1 MAVKTDGPQASR
13 ANGWPS
19 RVLAKLWETKE
30 LLITLT
36 AIVVFWIV
44 IVEVRDFHPIVLPP
58 PGAVVEALV
67 QNAGDYVG
75 AGFIT
80 FYEMIL
86 GFIAGGLLGF
96 VSAIGIYY
104 SPFLRRSL
112 YPLLLGF
119 RIVPKVAF
127 VPLFLVWF
135 GIGVGVKVALAS
147 FAIFFL
153 ILIQTLLGLTS
164 VDPALVE
171 LGRSLGMREVSLLR
185 RIRLPAALPAIMV
198 GVKLGITYALTN
210 VVVAEMVV
218 ATNGLGFLVVEARSL
233 IRTDEMIAAIFVVAF
248 IGLAVYAVGLWV
260 ERRTV
265 FWYAEDDV

>member
-1 MAVKTDGPQASR
+1 MP
-13 ANGWPS
+13 GWVES
-19 RVLAKLWETKE
+19 VLRRLWNLKE
-30 LLITLT
+30 LLLTLA

-44 IVEVRDFHPIVLPP
+44 IIEVRDIHPIVLPP
-58 PGAVVEALV
+58 PSDVVDALIH
-67 QNAGDYVG
+67 NLGEYASAGL
-75 AGFIT
+75 IT
-80 FYEMIL
+80 FYEMML
-86 GFIAGGLLGF
+86 GFMAGGALGF
-96 VSAIGIYY
+96 FSAIGIFY

-153 ILIQTLLGLTS
+153 ILVQTLLGLTS
-164 VDPALVE
+164 VAPEMIE
-171 LGRSLGMREVSLLR
+171 LGRSLDMNELSLLR

-218 ATNGLGFLVVEARSL
+218 ATNGLGFLVVEARSF
-233 IRTDEMIAAIFVVAF
+233 IKTDEMIAAIFVVAV
-248 IGLAVYAVGLWV
+248 IGLLVFAAGLWV
-260 ERRTV
+260 ERKTV
-265 FWYAEDDV
+265 FWYTEDTR

>member
-1 MAVKTDGPQASR
+1 MGR
-13 ANGWPS
+13 F
-19 RVLAKLWETKE
+19 LWNSKE
-30 LLITLT
+30 LLLTLT
-36 AIVVFWIV
+36 AIVVAWILV
-44 IVEVRDFHPIVLPP
+44 VEIRNFHPIVLPP
-58 PGAVVEALV
+58 PGNVVEALFDDPGKY
-67 QNAGDYVG
+67 AG

-80 FYEMIL
+80 FYEMLL
-86 GFIAGGLLGF
+86 GFAAGGTLGF
-96 VSAIGIYY
+96 VSAIGIFY

-153 ILIQTLLGLTS
+153 ILVQTLLGLTG
-164 VDPALVE
+164 VAPELVE
-171 LGRSLGMREVSLLR
+171 LGRSLKMREFDILR

-233 IRTDEMIAAIFVVAF
+233 VRTDEMIAAIVVVAF
-248 IGLAVYAVGLWV
+248 IGLIIYGVGTFI
-260 ERRTV
+260 ERKTI
-265 FWYAEDDV
+265 FWYYDDKS

>member
-1 MAVKTDGPQASR
+1 MAVIQESVTTPGPFQ
-13 ANGWPS
+13 
-19 RVLAKLWETKE
+19 KLGRWLWNTKE
-30 LLITLT
+30 LLLTLT
-36 AIVVFWIV
+36 GIVVFWIV
-44 IVEVRDFHPIVLPP
+44 IIEVRDFHRIVLPP
-58 PGAVVEALV
+58 PGEVVAALRA
-67 QNAGDYVG
+67 NLSEYAS

-80 FYEMIL
+80 FYEMIFGFMAGGAL
-86 GFIAGGLLGF
+86 GFF
-96 VSAIGIYY
+96 SAIGIFY

-135 GIGVGVKVALAS
+135 GIGIGVKVALAS

-153 ILIQTLLGLTS
+153 ILVQTLLGLTS
-164 VDPALVE
+164 VEPELVE
-171 LGRSLGMREVSLLR
+171 LGRSLKMNEPSLLR

-218 ATNGLGFLVVEARSL
+218 ATNGLGFLVVDARSK
-233 IRTDEMIAAIFVVAF
+233 IKTDEMIAAIVVVAF
-248 IGLAVYAVGLWV
+248 IGLMVYAVGLWV
-260 ERRTV
+260 ERKAV
-265 FWYAEDDV
+265 FWYMEEAQ

>member
-1 MAVKTDGPQASR
+1 MGVGNTTTSVRSR
-13 ANGWPS
+13 SLRERAWARLWNS
-19 RVLAKLWETKE
+19 RE
-30 LLITLT
+30 LLLVLVGILL
-36 AIVVFWIV
+36 FWIV
-44 IVEVRDFHPIVLPP
+44 MIEWRDFHPIVLPP
-58 PGAVVEALV
+58 PLSVVEALLE
-67 QNAGDYVG
+67 NGDTYVR
-75 AGFIT
+75 AGFVT

-86 GFIAGGLLGF
+86 GFMAGGTLGF
-96 VSAIGIYY
+96 LSAIGIYY

-153 ILIQTLLGLTS
+153 ILIQTGLGLAG
-164 VDPALVE
+164 VDPALIE
-171 LGRSLGMREVSLLR
+171 LGRSLRMSEVSLLR

-218 ATNGLGFLVVEARSL
+218 ATEGLGFLVVEARSF
-233 IRTDEMIAAIFVVAF
+233 IKTHEMIAAIFVVAV
-248 IGLAVYAVGLWV
+248 IGLLVFAVGLWV
-260 ERRTV
+260 ERKTV
-265 FWYAEDDV
+265 FWYMEGDQ

>member
-1 MAVKTDGPQASR
+1 M
-13 ANGWPS
+13 
-19 RVLAKLWETKE
+19 
-30 LLITLT
+30 I
-36 AIVVFWIV
+36 
-44 IVEVRDFHPIVLPP
+44 EVRDFHPIVLPP
-58 PGAVVEALV
+58 PGAVVEALSENV
-67 QNAGDYVG
+67 AEYAE

-80 FYEMIL
+80 FYEMIF
-86 GFIAGGLLGF
+86 GFLAGSLLGF
-96 VSAIGIYY
+96 FSAVGIFY

-153 ILIQTLLGLTS
+153 ILVQTLLGLTS
-164 VDPALVE
+164 IEPELVE
-171 LGRSLGMREVSLLR
+171 MGRSLKMNELALLR

-198 GVKLGITYALTN
+198 GGKLGITYALTN

-218 ATNGLGFLVVEARSL
+218 ATNGLGFLVVDARSK
-233 IRTDEMIAAIFVVAF
+233 IKTDEMIAGILVVAL
-248 IGLAVYAVGLWV
+248 IGLIVFAVGLWV
-260 ERRTV
+260 ERRTL
-265 FWYAEDDV
+265 FWYVEEGD

>member
-1 MAVKTDGPQASR
+1 VKVAAWWQAVLR
-13 ANGWPS
+13 W
-19 RVLAKLWETKE
+19 LWNTKE
-30 LLITLT
+30 LLLTLT
-36 AIVVFWIV
+36 GLVIFWIV
-44 IVEVRDFHPIVLPP
+44 IIELRDFHPIVLPS
-58 PGAVVEALV
+58 PGAVVESLFS
-67 QNAGDYVG
+67 NTSDYAE

-80 FYEMIL
+80 FYEMIFGFMAGGAL
-86 GFIAGGLLGF
+86 GFF
-96 VSAIGIYY
+96 SAIGIFY

-153 ILIQTLLGLTS
+153 ILVQTLLGLTS
-164 VDPALVE
+164 IEPELVE
-171 LGRSLGMREVSLLR
+171 LGRSLKMNELALLR

-218 ATNGLGFLVVEARSL
+218 ATNGLGFLVVEARSFVK
-233 IRTDEMIAAIFVVAF
+233 TDDMIAAIFVVAF
-248 IGLAVYAVGLWV
+248 IGLIVFAVGLWV

-265 FWYAEDDV
+265 FWYMEDSR

>member
-1 MAVKTDGPQASR
+1 MIHDSVSP
-13 ANGWPS
+13 PS
-19 RVLAKLWETKE
+19 RLRKLGRSVWNTKE
-30 LLITLT
+30 LLLTLLG
-36 AIVVFWIV
+36 ILVFWIV
-44 IVEVRDFHPIVLPP
+44 IIEVRDFHRIVLPP
-58 PGAVVEALV
+58 PSSVVDALTG
-67 QNAGDYVG
+67 NLSEYAS

-86 GFIAGGLLGF
+86 GFIAGGALGF
-96 VSAIGIYY
+96 FSAIGIFY

-153 ILIQTLLGLTS
+153 VLVQTLLGLTS
-164 VDPALVE
+164 VEPELVE
-171 LGRSLGMREVSLLR
+171 LGRSLKMNELSLLR

-218 ATNGLGFLVVEARSL
+218 ATNGLGFLVVDARAK
-233 IRTDEMIAAIFVVAF
+233 IKTDEMIAAIVVVAF
-248 IGLAVYAVGLWV
+248 IGLIVYAVGLWV
-260 ERRTV
+260 ERKTV
-265 FWYAEDDV
+265 FWYVDESL

>member
-1 MAVKTDGPQASR
+1 MGVGAGAAPARAGSR
-13 ANGWPS
+13 LERLGRRLWYHWPLGL
-19 RVLAKLWETKE
+19 VLVG
-30 LLITLT
+30 
-36 AIVVFWIV
+36 IVGFWVVMI
-44 IVEVRDFHPIVLPP
+44 EWRDFHPIVLPSP
-58 PGAVVEALV
+58 SAVVEALFE
-67 QNAGDYVG
+67 NRIEYLE
-75 AGFIT
+75 AGFVT

-86 GFIAGGLLGF
+86 GFMAGGALGF
-96 VSAIGIYY
+96 LSAIGIFY

-153 ILIQTLLGLTS
+153 ILIQTGLGLAG
-164 VDPALVE
+164 VDPELIE
-171 LGRSLGMREVSLLR
+171 LGRSLRMSEFSLLR

-218 ATNGLGFLVVEARSL
+218 ATEGLGFLVVEARSF
-233 IRTDEMIAAIFVVAF
+233 IKTHEMIAAILVVAF
-248 IGLAVYAVGLWV
+248 IGLAVFAVGLWV
-260 ERRTV
+260 ERKTV
-265 FWYAEDDV
+265 FWYMETEN

>member
-1 MAVKTDGPQASR
+1 MVGALADNPGTYAS
-13 ANGWPS
+13 
-19 RVLAKLWETKE
+19 
-30 LLITLT
+30 
-36 AIVVFWIV
+36 
-44 IVEVRDFHPIVLPP
+44 
-58 PGAVVEALV
+58 
-67 QNAGDYVG
+67 

-80 FYEMIL
+80 FYEMLL
-86 GFIAGGLLGF
+86 GFAAGGVLGF
-96 VSAIGIYY
+96 VSAIGIFY

-135 GIGVGVKVALAS
+135 GIGIGVKVALAS

-153 ILIQTLLGLTS
+153 ILVQTLLGLTS
-164 VDPALVE
+164 VDPELVE
-171 LGRSLGMREVSLLR
+171 LGRSLKMNEFSILR
-185 RIRLPAALPAIMV
+185 RIRLMAALPAIMV

-248 IGLAVYAVGLWV
+248 IGLIVYGVGVLI
-260 ERRTV
+260 ERRAV
-265 FWYAEDDV
+265 FWYFED

>member
-1 MAVKTDGPQASR
+1 VIHESVATPG
-13 ANGWPS
+13 
-19 RVLAKLWETKE
+19 LARKLGRWLWNTKE
-30 LLITLT
+30 LLLTLT
-36 AIVVFWIV
+36 GILVFWIV
-44 IVEVRDFHPIVLPP
+44 IIEIRDFHRIVLPP
-58 PGAVVEALV
+58 PGEVVEALRG
-67 QNAGDYVG
+67 NLSEYAG

-80 FYEMIL
+80 FYEMIFGFMAGGAL
-86 GFIAGGLLGF
+86 GFF
-96 VSAIGIYY
+96 SAIGIFY

-153 ILIQTLLGLTS
+153 ILVQTLLGLTS
-164 VDPALVE
+164 VESELVE
-171 LGRSLGMREVSLLR
+171 LGRSLKMNELSLLR

-218 ATNGLGFLVVEARSL
+218 ATNGLGFLVVDARSK
-233 IRTDEMIAAIFVVAF
+233 IKTDEMIAAIFVVAF
-248 IGLAVYAVGLWV
+248 IGLMVYAVGLWV
-260 ERRTV
+260 ERKVV
-265 FWYAEDDV
+265 FWYVEETR

>member
-1 MAVKTDGPQASR
+1 VTTDTVASPVGRR
-13 ANGWPS
+13 ARQIG
-19 RVLAKLWETKE
+19 RRLWNTKE
-30 LLITLT
+30 LLLTLT
-36 AIVVFWIV
+36 GIVVFWIV
-44 IVEVRDFHPIVLPP
+44 IIEIRDFHRIVLPQP
-58 PGAVVEALV
+58 ASVVDALFE
-67 QNAGDYVG
+67 NLDKYAE

-80 FYEMIL
+80 FYEMIFGFMAGGAL
-86 GFIAGGLLGF
+86 GFTA
-96 VSAIGIYY
+96 AIGIFY

-153 ILIQTLLGLTS
+153 ILVQTLLGLTS
-164 VDPALVE
+164 IEPELVE
-171 LGRSLGMREVSLLR
+171 LGRSLKMNEWALLR

-218 ATNGLGFLVVEARSL
+218 ATNGLGFLVVEARSF
-233 IRTDEMIAAIFVVAF
+233 IKTDEMIAAILVVAF
-248 IGLAVYAVGLWV
+248 IGLIVYAVGLWV

-265 FWYAEDDV
+265 FWYMEDSQ

>member
-1 MAVKTDGPQASR
+1 MGVGNEKVSTKIDRQGRGVARWLWSTKALLLT
-13 ANGWPS
+13 
-19 RVLAKLWETKE
+19 LAG
-30 LLITLT
+30 
-36 AIVVFWIV
+36 IVVFWFAI
-44 IVEVRDFHPIVLPP
+44 IEVRDIHPVVLPSP
-58 PGAVVEALV
+58 ISVLDAL
-67 QNAGDYVG
+67 AGNLSTYAG

-86 GFIAGGLLGF
+86 GFIAGGTLGF
-96 VSAIGIYY
+96 VSAVGIFY

-135 GIGVGVKVALAS
+135 GIGLGVKVALAS

-153 ILIQTLLGLTS
+153 ILVQTLLGLTS

-171 LGRSLGMREVSLLR
+171 LGRSLKMNEFALLR

-218 ATNGLGFLVVEARSL
+218 ATNGLGFLVIEARSK
-233 IRTDEMIAAIFVVAF
+233 IKTDEMIAAIFVVAI
-248 IGLAVYAVGLWV
+248 IGLVVYAFGLWV
-260 ERRTV
+260 ERRTL
-265 FWYAEDDV
+265 FWYVEDSE

>member
-1 MAVKTDGPQASR
+1 MAIATETPTVPWWR
-13 ANGWPS
+13 RLLGWF
-19 RVLAKLWETKE
+19 WNTKE
-30 LLITLT
+30 LLLTL
-36 AIVVFWIV
+36 AGLVVFWIV
-44 IVEVRDFHPIVLPP
+44 MIEVRNFHPIVLPS
-58 PGAVVEALV
+58 PGAVIDALFG
-67 QNAGDYVG
+67 NLSEYAG
-75 AGFIT
+75 AGWIT
-80 FYEMIL
+80 FYEMLFGFMAGGAL
-86 GFIAGGLLGF
+86 GFF
-96 VSAIGIYY
+96 SAIGIFY

-153 ILIQTLLGLTS
+153 ILVQTLLGLTS
-164 VDPALVE
+164 VEPELIE
-171 LGRSLGMREVSLLR
+171 LGRSLKMGELDLLR

-218 ATNGLGFLVVEARSL
+218 ATNGLGFLVVEARSFVK
-233 IRTDEMIAAIFVVAF
+233 TDEMIAAIFVVAI
-248 IGLAVYAVGLWV
+248 IGLLVFAVGLWV

-265 FWYAEDDV
+265 FWYMEDSR

>member
-1 MAVKTDGPQASR
+1 MDVSKESVATKTGRRGRSIVR
-13 ANGWPS
+13 G
-19 RVLAKLWETKE
+19 LWNIRE
-30 LLITLT
+30 LLLTL
-36 AIVVFWIV
+36 AGIVVFWAVLI
-44 IVEVRDFHPIVLPP
+44 EVRDIHRIVMPSPL
-58 PGAVVEALV
+58 AVLDALTG
-67 QNAGDYVG
+67 NLSEYSR

-86 GFIAGGLLGF
+86 GFIAGGTLGF
-96 VSAIGIYY
+96 VSAIGIFY

-112 YPLLLGF
+112 YPFLLGF

-135 GIGVGVKVALAS
+135 GIGVGVKVAMAS

-153 ILIQTLLGLTS
+153 ILVQTLLGLTT
-164 VDPALVE
+164 VEPALVE
-171 LGRSLGMREVSLLR
+171 LGRSLKMNEISMLR

-218 ATNGLGFLVVEARSL
+218 ATNGLGFLIVDARSR
-233 IRTDEMIAAIFVVAF
+233 IKTDEMVAAMFVIAFV
-248 IGLAVYAVGLWV
+248 GLIVYAFGLWV
-260 ERRTV
+260 ERRTL
-265 FWYAEDDV
+265 FWYVEDSP

>member
-1 MAVKTDGPQASR
+1 MRDTSVSDQPAGLLVRGAR
-13 ANGWPS
+13 
-19 RVLAKLWETKE
+19 RLWSYRE
-30 LLITLT
+30 LLLVLVG
-36 AIVVFWIV
+36 IVLFWMFMI
-44 IVEVRDFHPIVLPP
+44 EWRDFHPIVLPT
-58 PGAVVEALV
+58 PGAVIKALFENINTYVEA
-67 QNAGDYVG
+67 
-75 AGFIT
+75 GFVT

-86 GFIAGGLLGF
+86 GFIAGGALGF
-96 VSAIGIYY
+96 SSAIGIFY

-153 ILIQTLLGLTS
+153 ILIQTGLGLTG
-164 VDPALVE
+164 VDPALIE
-171 LGRSLGMREVSLLR
+171 LGRSLRMSEVALLR

-218 ATNGLGFLVVEARSL
+218 ATNGLGFLVVEARSF
-233 IRTDEMIAAIFVVAF
+233 IKTNEMIAAIFVVAF
-248 IGLAVYAVGLWV
+248 IGLAVFAVGLWV
-260 ERRTV
+260 ERKTV
-265 FWYAEDDV
+265 FWYLEADH